1 MEPNQRRKAMNRR
14 IVTTQPKQ
22 AYGHLTRIVRHLLE
36 RERPLGLS
44 PNIWANLRMALEA
57 LPLSTDVFGLALN
70 RLQNAKKYW
79 EEGEWGAARFELQMF
94 LAALKS

>member
-1 MEPNQRRKAMNRR
+1 
-14 IVTTQPKQ
+14 
-22 AYGHLTRIVRHLLE
+22 
-36 RERPLGLS
+36 
-44 PNIWANLRMALEA
+44 MALEA

-79 EEGEWGAARFELQMF
+79 EEGEWGAGRFELQMF